1 MMPSRADTRK
11 RPHRLLLPGLLL
23 LWACQAAAV
32 TSLSVIGLFK
42 DKAVV
47 VIDGRQRVMS
57 AGQTSPEGVKLV
69 SADSRQAVLEVNG
82 VRHTYTLSAS
92 GGGTAPTRG
101 RGTAVTIA
109 PDSQGM
115 YEISGSINGSP
126 VNFVVDTGSTMV
138 TMNGNEARKLG
149 LNYKADGKKSAFSTA
164 TGIDIIYIVNLN
176 RVRVGGIELRDVACS
191 VHEGDFPTSV
201 LLGNSFLNRVAL
213 ERQGQLLR
221 LKPLYS
227 GNTP

>member
-1 MMPSRADTRK
+1 M
-11 RPHRLLLPGLLL
+11 L
-23 LWACQAAAV
+23 LWTGQAAAV
-32 TSLSVIGLFK
+32 TSVSVIGLFK

-47 VIDGRQRVMS
+47 VIDGKQRVMS

-69 SADSRQAVLEVNG
+69 SADSRQAVLKVNG
-82 VRHTYTLSAS
+82 VLHTYTLSVSA
-92 GGGTAPTRG
+92 GGTAPTRG
-101 RGTAVTIA
+101 RGTTVTIA
-109 PDSQGM
+109 PDSEGM

-126 VNFVVDTGSTMV
+126 VNFVIDTGSTMV

-149 LNYKADGKKSAFSTA
+149 LNYKTEGKQSEFSTA
-164 TGIDIIYIVNLN
+164 TGVDRVYIVNLD
-176 RVRVGGIELRDVACS
+176 RVRVGSIELHDVACS
-191 VHEGDFPTSV
+191 VHEGDYPTYV

-227 GNTP
+227 GGTP